1 LEAIFLVGFGWF
13 FFGISGGHFDF
24 FGWFWG
30 VGEMVFFF
38 EIHFFW
44 GGF

>member
-24 FGWFWG
+24 FGWLVKSLFLIG
-30 VGEMVFFF
+30 ADSL
-38 EIHFFW
+38 HF
-44 GGF
+44 